1 VHDHIG
7 ETVMATIRM
16 GEQSYRE
23 GSGVEGSDDV
33 RTMGRQA
40 GTVVVAQGGVIVI
53 ERGALAVAVAAVG

>member
-1 VHDHIG
+1 
-7 ETVMATIRM
+7 
-16 GEQSYRE
+16 
-23 GSGVEGSDDV
+23 V